1 MIYLKI
7 YLKPTWS
14 ISRCI
19 DIVDLTKA
27 AGRLDAGIAA
37 GGAAVL
43 ASVDAM
49 AA

>member
-7 YLKPTWS
+7 YLKPTGS
-14 ISRCI
+14 ILRCI

-27 AGRLDAGIAA
+27 AGRQDAGT
-37 GGAAVL
+37 AAVGVAVSAL
-43 ASVDAM
+43 ADAM